1 MLEHGGMDR
10 SAVVIGK
17 TGQDFVLPIERGK
30 LREFVH
36 AVAER
41 SIDADDAA
49 AVVPPTFLATAMWW
63 QGPDANPLHDAGL
76 DSARMLHVEV
86 EYVFP
91 NGAPRVG
98 TTLTGTARI
107 SETWEKEGKR
117 AGPMTFVAVTTDF
130 RNEDGEMVAQSI
142 WTEAHISRPATAQ

>member
-1 MLEHGGMDR
+1 VDR

-17 TGQDFVLPIERGK
+17 TGQPFVLPIEHGK

-41 SIDADDAA
+41 SIDADDTS
-49 AVVPPTFLATAMWW
+49 AVIPPTFLATAMWW
-63 QGPDANPLHDAGL
+63 QGPEANPLHDAAL
-76 DSARMLHVEV
+76 DSARMLHVET

-91 NGAPRVG
+91 NGVPQVG
-98 TTLTGTARI
+98 TPLTGTARI
-107 SETWEKEGKR
+107 SKTWEKEGRR

-130 RNEDGEMVAQSI
+130 RDPGGDLVAQCI
-142 WTEAHISRPATAQ
+142 WTEANISRPATAQ

>member
-1 MLEHGGMDR
+1 MDH

-30 LREFVH
+30 LREFVG

-41 SIDADDAA
+41 SIDTDDPA
-49 AVVPPTFLATAMWW
+49 AVIPPTFLATAMWW
-63 QGPDANPLHDAGL
+63 QGDDANPLHDAEL

-91 NGAPRVG
+91 SGAPQVG

-107 SETWEKEGKR
+107 SDTWEKEGKR
-117 AGPMTFVAVTTDF
+117 AGPMTFVAVTTDY
-130 RNEDGEMVAQSI
+130 RNEKGDMVAQCI
-142 WTEAHISRPATAQ
+142 WTEAHISRPASAR